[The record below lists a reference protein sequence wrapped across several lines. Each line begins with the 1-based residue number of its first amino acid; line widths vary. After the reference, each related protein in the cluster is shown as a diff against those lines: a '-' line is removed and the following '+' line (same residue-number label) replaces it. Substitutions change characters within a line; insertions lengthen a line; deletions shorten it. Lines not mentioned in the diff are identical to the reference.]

1 MGYDA
6 GNLGVRGKMIDPV
19 HALAFSVQSNRGVYA
34 LLLGSGVSRASGIP
48 TGWEIT
54 LDLARKL
61 AALHGDNPDPTP
73 ESWYHGK
80 YGKEPDYSDLLDQLT
95 RTPAERQQLLR
106 DYFEPNEQERED
118 GLKQPTEA
126 HRAIAALAAQG
137 YIKVILTTNFD
148 RLIENALRD
157 AGIEPTVLSSPDHVQ
172 GALPLVHTPC
182 CVIKLHGDYLDTR
195 IRNTPSEL
203 QTYPPEFDKLLAQ
216 IFDEF
221 GLIVSGWSAEWDEA
235 LRNSIYRSQSRRFA
249 TYWAAW
255 GEPREAAG
263 RLISHCRAEIV
274 SIDDAEKFFQTL
286 RENVEAVEEFSRPH
300 PLSTQAAVAALK
312 RYMSEPRYRIQL
324 SDLVGDTIGKVL
336 EGIRGEAFAAN
347 TPQLSGES
355 FAVRV
360 RGYDAACST
369 LLAMAPVAGFWA
381 EQEHYAVWE
390 RALSRLATT
399 DERSGNTVW
408 LSFKRYP
415 ALLLL
420 FGLGIGAVEAGR
432 LDFLGR
438 LFSVP
443 VQEDNGQSLPAIQSL
458 VMRCLPGDAGTVAK
472 SLPNLERAR
481 FPMSEWIYGVI
492 RQCTKDIIPTE
503 NQFALTFT
511 KMEMLLALGF
521 GHLESERWG
530 DYWAPQGTYVN
541 RLEDRRRVLDEIQ
554 NSLSALNDQSPF
566 VQCRIFGDS
575 TESCG
580 QNIEKLNAHLR
591 RMPPFF

>member
-1 MGYDA
+1 
-6 GNLGVRGKMIDPV
+6 MIDPV
-19 HALAFSVQSNRGVYA
+19 HALAFSVQSNHGVYA

-54 LDLARKL
+54 LDLVRKL

-73 ESWYHGK
+73 ESWYHEK

-106 DYFEPNEQERED
+106 GYFEPDEQERED

-126 HRAIAALAAQG
+126 HRAIAVLAAQG

-172 GALPLVHTPC
+172 GALPLVHSPC

-195 IRNTPSEL
+195 IRNIPSEL
-203 QTYPPEFDKLLAQ
+203 QTYSPEFDKLLAQ

-221 GLIVSGWSAEWDEA
+221 GLIVCGWSAEWDEA
-235 LRNSIYRSQSRRFA
+235 LRNCIYRSQSRRFT
-249 TYWAAW
+249 TYWAAR
-255 GEPREAAG
+255 GEPREAAE
-263 RLISHCRAEIV
+263 RLISHRRAEIV
-274 SIDDAEKFFQTL
+274 PIDDAERFFQTL
-286 RENVEAVEEFSRPH
+286 QENVEAVEEFSRPH
-300 PLSTQAAVAALK
+300 PLSTEAAVAALK

-324 SDLVGDTIGKVL
+324 SDLVEDAVRKVL
-336 EGIRGEAFAAN
+336 EGTRGEAFAAN
-347 TPQLSGES
+347 TPQLSGQS
-355 FAVRV
+355 FAARV
-360 RGYDAACST
+360 RSYDAACST

-381 EQEHYAVWE
+381 EQEHYAIWE
-390 RALSRLATT
+390 RVLSRLATT
-399 DERSGNTVW
+399 DERSGITVW

-438 LFSVP
+438 LFSVA
-443 VQEDNGQSLPAIQSL
+443 VQEDNGQSFPAIHSL
-458 VMRCLPGDAGTVAK
+458 VGDCLPGGAETVAK

-481 FPMSEWIYGVI
+481 FPMSEWICGVI
-492 RQCTKDIIPTE
+492 RQWTKDIIPTE

-521 GHLESERWG
+521 GHHSSERWG
-530 DYWAPQGTYVN
+530 IYWMPRGTFVH
-541 RLEDRRRVLDEIQ
+541 RLAERRRILDEIES
-554 NSLSALNDQSPF
+554 SLSALNDESPF

-575 TESCG
+575 TESCR
-580 QNIEKLNAHLR
+580 QNIEKLNALS
-591 RMPPFF
+591 